1 MYPLKIIMLRFNH
14 TGFYFCLILLFSL
27 LMTTT
32 AFAAEEKKEDAGGRV
47 IYTPIPVIVV
57 PLYLKGRAKGFLSV
71 TAQLFINEQKE
82 RLHAEK
88 LMPRLKAYYLEDLT
102 RLSNN
107 YFEIDRPIDS
117 GLIGTALQK
126 STNRALKNK
135 HAKFYVINISVQK
148 RR

>member
-1 MYPLKIIMLRFNH
+1 MHSSKTIMLRLNP
-14 TGFYFCLILLFSL
+14 TGFYFCFIMLFSL
-27 LMTTT
+27 FMTTI
-32 AFAAEEKKEDAGGRV
+32 AFAAEEKKEGAGESV

-57 PLYLKGRAKGFLSV
+57 PLYLKGRVKGFLSV
-71 TAQLFINEQKE
+71 TAQLFISEQKE
-82 RLHAEK
+82 RLYAEK